1 MKNTLKQTV
10 FILLTGLLSMT
21 SKSQA
26 ADFKLVQ
33 SQQNIALYERWI
45 QHNGNN
51 VRELK
56 AEFTVKTNGTPQ
68 VIQLL
73 KDAGKGNVWNPNAS
87 AYKIRLLQN
96 TSWLTYIRYKTPFPM
111 DDQDCCLKY
120 FYADADASKPMYA
133 INFESM
139 ASNNFPLQKNVTRIT
154 GIKGKWLIENKGNGT
169 TKITYQ
175 IVSDKS
181 ASIPRWVSD
190 PIIHNNLFTTIS
202 SFKKLLEARS

>member
-1 MKNTLKQTV
+1 MKNILRQTTI
-10 FILLTGLLSMT
+10 ILFAGLLPLIA
-21 SKSQA
+21 KA
-26 ADFKLVQ
+26 ADFKLIQ
-33 SQQNIALYERWI
+33 SQQNIALYERWV

-56 AEFTVKTNGTPQ
+56 AIFTVKTSGAAN

-87 AYKIRLLQN
+87 AYKIRALQN

-120 FYADADASKPMYA
+120 SYTDADINKPACSIY
-133 INFESM
+133 FESM
-139 ASNNFPLQKNVTRIT
+139 ASSNYPIKNDVTRIT
-154 GIKGKWLIENKGNGT
+154 GIKGQWLIENKGNGT
-169 TKITYQ
+169 AKITYQ

-181 ASIPRWVSD
+181 ASVPRWVSD

-202 SFKKLLEARS
+202 GFKKLLEARS